1 MNVMHLYADSLMRIF
16 GGFVTLCLCQLKAA
30 SVEQYDV
37 SAYLAVLSAITS
49 LTELRAT

>member
-1 MNVMHLYADSLMRIF
+1 MHPFAGFLTRTSD
-16 GGFVTLCLCQLKAA
+16 GFVTLYLCQLKAT

-37 SAYLAVLSAITS
+37 SAYLEVLSAITS